1 VLIQDFAVVHL
12 RVLGVFDPD
21 GRFGLVG
28 NIGFLTWSHPDVGHR
43 RAGR

>member
-1 VLIQDFAVVHL
+1 VLIQDFAVVDL
-12 RVLGVFDPD
+12 RVLGVVDPD

-28 NIGFLTWSHPDVGHR
+28 NIGLLTGNHPDVGHR